1 MKEKNNMSHHV
12 IKNTNQRVNV
22 KKYGENW
29 DLVFKSKKK
38 KIKSRQSAK
47 KEKLDY
53 DPFSFLKY

>member
-1 MKEKNNMSHHV
+1 MSHHV

-29 DLVFKSKKK
+29 DLIFKSKKK